1 MTSRSEHI
9 YREGWPKGSSEW
21 SVHLVEEMGLEW
33 GFWTWKK
40 LDRRREKLAVVLLC
54 IRLQLRHNFSI
65 TECAN
70 LFGKARTGIYP
81 YVVRGAALLRADPDL
96 WRVMMLLDGHL
107 APTYLLATFP
117 DLWETLFDEKEP
129 DQLAAL
135 N

>member
-9 YREGWPKGSSEW
+9 YRDGWPKGSSEW
-21 SVHLVEEMGLEW
+21 SVYLVEEMGLEW
-33 GFWTWKK
+33 GFWTYKK

-54 IRLQLRHNFSI
+54 LRLKLRHNYSI
-65 TECAN
+65 TEIAN

-81 YVVRGAALLRADPDL
+81 YVIRGVALLRVDREL
-96 WRVMMLLDGHL
+96 CRVVTQLDGQL
-107 APTYLLATFP
+107 APSYLLAMYP